1 MLDYFSP
8 TKFCHQHAETKGL
21 APELMEGVMGILKPS
36 GGAGAGAGG
45 DGGGAGGGIDMAA
58 VMGLISSLTNRW
70 LGWCDPSIVEE
81 AILRRMVNVA
91 LAQGWRRRRSCRW
104 FPPAIGRRCR
114 WRGWGGSVQHEQHR
128 QDPPRPRQVLLQC
141 QERILS
147 SYTGL
152 PQYCEFCFRIALSSH
167 SVVHNG
173 DIPPY
178 LHFMTSQTT

>member
-1 MLDYFSP
+1 MTNQARSHSGKQQLSVQNITSMVQNQGGEALLQVNHHLMFYIGILFDFMLDYFSP

-114 WRGWGGSVQHEQHR
+114 WRRWRG
-128 QDPPRPRQVLLQC
+128 
-141 QERILS
+141 
-147 SYTGL
+147 
-152 PQYCEFCFRIALSSH
+152 
-167 SVVHNG
+167 
-173 DIPPY
+173 
-178 LHFMTSQTT
+178 